1 MKQLIIVMVMSFSVS
16 LFAPVSTPVS
26 NNEPDVGSNLITQN
40 LLDNQDQNPDELSED
55 EDSLFYEQAIIS
67 RKLFQIS
74 LPPLSSQQKIIWA
87 YRASES
93 DLFL

>member
-1 MKQLIIVMVMSFSVS
+1 MKQLIAVMVLSFSVT
-16 LFAPVSTPVS
+16 LFAPASTPVF
-26 NNEPDVGSNLITQN
+26 NHKPDVVSNLITQN
-40 LLDNQDQNPDELSED
+40 ILDIQDQNPDELSED

-74 LPPLSSQQKIIWA
+74 LPPLSSKQKIVWA
-87 YRASES
+87 YRMSES